1 MKVSKIALLAATVI
15 SVPTAYAASPDFNYV
30 EGGYSKIDVDNSDYE
45 PDGFK
50 VSGSALVGKNV
61 FVNGSYTDTSDEINN
76 SDIDFNQLSLGIG
89 YRMAASS
96 NTDVYG
102 VVSYEEAELEDY
114 DENGYGL
121 TAGIRSRVTPN
132 IELDG
137 GVSYLDLDDDDDTY
151 LNLAASYYFTP
162 AAAVSVSYRTSDD
175 NDIMG
180 VSARYS
186 F

>member
-1 MKVSKIALLAATVI
+1 MKASKLALFAATVI

-30 EGGYSKIDVDNSDYE
+30 EGGYAKIDV
-45 PDGFK
+45 
-50 VSGSALVGKNV
+50 
-61 FVNGSYTDTSDEINN
+61 
-76 SDIDFNQLSLGIG
+76 
-89 YRMAASS
+89 
-96 NTDVYG
+96 
-102 VVSYEEAELEDY
+102 EAELEDY

-121 TAGIRSRVTPN
+121 TVGIRSRVTPN

-137 GVSYLDLDDDDDTY
+137 GVSYIDLDDDDDTY

>member
-1 MKVSKIALLAATVI
+1 MKASKIALLAATVI
-15 SVPTAYAASPDFNYV
+15 SVPSVYAASPDFNYV
-30 EGGYSKIDVDNSDYE
+30 EGGYAKIDVDDTSYD

-61 FVNGSYTDTSDEINN
+61 FLNGSYTDTSDEVANR
-76 SDIDFNQLSLGIG
+76 DIDFNQLSLSLG

-102 VVSYEEAELEDY
+102 VVSYEEAELESY
-114 DENGYGL
+114 DQNGYGL

-137 GVSYLDLDDDDDTY
+137 GVSYIDLDDDDDTY
-151 LNLAASYYFTP
+151 LNLGASYYFTP
-162 AAAVSVSYRTSDD
+162 EAAVSISYRTSDD

-180 VSARYS
+180 IAARYS

>member
-1 MKVSKIALLAATVI
+1 MKASKIALFAATVI
-15 SVPTAYAASPDFNYV
+15 SMPSVYAASPDFNYV
-30 EGGYSKIDVDNSDYE
+30 EGGYAKIDVDNSDYE
-45 PDGFK
+45 PD
-50 VSGSALVGKNV
+50 
-61 FVNGSYTDTSDEINN
+61 
-76 SDIDFNQLSLGIG
+76 
-89 YRMAASS
+89 
-96 NTDVYG
+96 
-102 VVSYEEAELEDY
+102 
-114 DENGYGL
+114 GL

-137 GVSYLDLDDDDDTY
+137 GVSYIDLDDDDDTY

>member
-1 MKVSKIALLAATVI
+1 MKATKIALIAATVI
-15 SVPTAYAASPDFNYV
+15 SVPTAYAASPDFN
-30 EGGYSKIDVDNSDYE
+30 
-45 PDGFK
+45 
-50 VSGSALVGKNV
+50 
-61 FVNGSYTDTSDEINN
+61 
-76 SDIDFNQLSLGIG
+76 QLSLGLG

-137 GVSYLDLDDDDDTY
+137 GVSYIDLDDDDDTY
-151 LNLAASYYFTP
+151 LNLGASYYFTP